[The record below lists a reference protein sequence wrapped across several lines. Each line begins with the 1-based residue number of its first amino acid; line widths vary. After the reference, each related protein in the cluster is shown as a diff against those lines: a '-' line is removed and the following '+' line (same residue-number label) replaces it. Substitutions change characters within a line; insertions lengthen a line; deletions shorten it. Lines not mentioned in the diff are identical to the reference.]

1 MTRRSTKTT
10 GARSQRPSEQWPDQ
24 YIPFR
29 VRRGRYRNWANLTAV
44 AKNVHGL
51 LCMLPGGT
59 NGGWHGSVRKLQ
71 RLYAQEVGTSLRQDQ
86 IKRAVQELIDAGFL
100 RTEPYRRQ
108 LTSFATL
115 DPTQGEQQ
123 VADEA
128 ELKSFGGV
136 SEVHADHAQGC
147 TQNTST
153 SRIPVEGRSVEATAW
168 LNATDGLA
176 SIRRLPAPEP
186 EEVVEERVQGAGGA
200 DDVDAVVDAVRARFD
215 NDIGVHTIRNLI
227 DETSLENVRNQ
238 LEWFA
243 YRNSSWAQKGP
254 PAAFVTYVRD
264 QKGEPAAL
272 AARRRRRA
280 REDQERRERES
291 QGALA
296 RHQEERYQT
305 ALEALSE
312 DDLEE
317 LKQQARTSVGAFYQ
331 GDDTPVF
338 QGVLKSLV
346 LDHADGSGVD
356 LHGPAVRR
364 GRDGSRKPSSPPHR
378 SATVDRHH
386 ASADPDEHERRVPE
400 QASRFRRQE
409 QTAFHEPEHEAFKL
423 ALHVLGSV
431 GGEAIGQDVLAQVS
445 SLDASEGG
453 AGIDGM
459 LQAEVPRSA
468 EPPAN
473 GHTLARPGEEGRA
486 L

>member
-1 MTRRSTKTT
+1 MSRARTTREFT
-10 GARSQRPSEQWPDQ
+10 GSQRPSERWPDQ

-29 VRRGRYRNWANLTAV
+29 VRRGQFRDWAKFTKV
-44 AKNVHGL
+44 AKNLYGL

-59 NGGWHGSVRKLQ
+59 NRGWHGSLRKLQ
-71 RLYAQEVGTSLRQDQ
+71 RLYAEEVGTSLRQDQ
-86 IKRAVQELIDAGFL
+86 IKCAVQELINSGFL
-100 RTEPYRRQ
+100 RTEPYQRQ
-108 LTSFATL
+108 LTSFITL
-115 DPTQGEQQ
+115 DPKLGERQITSDGVPEPVGD
-123 VADEA
+123 VA
-128 ELKSFGGV
+128 
-136 SEVHADHAQGC
+136 EVHADHVQGC
-147 TQNTST
+147 TQNAST
-153 SRIPVEGRSVEATAW
+153 SPIPVEGRSVETTTRP
-168 LNATDGLA
+168 NAAGCL
-176 SIRRLPAPEP
+176 SSVRRSTTPEP
-186 EEVVEERVQGAGGA
+186 EEVVEKFVHGPSGA
-200 DDVDAVVDAVRARFD
+200 DNVDAVVDAVRACFE
-215 NDIGVHTIRNLI
+215 NEIGVHTIRRLI
-227 DETSLENVRNQ
+227 DETSLENVSNQ
-238 LEWFA
+238 FAWFSH
-243 YRNSSWAQKGP
+243 RDNRWALNGSV
-254 PAAFVTYVRD
+254 AAFVTYVRD
-264 QKGEPAAL
+264 QKGEPASL

-296 RHQEERYQT
+296 SHQEERYQT